1 MPEAGFIAA
10 FDVDPSSVQD
20 KLSLPHIS
28 ATLICD
34 NPSHAVPIPTPRGP
48 HWAPLCA
55 ALLLMS
61 AGTSG
66 PALR

>member
-1 MPEAGFIAA
+1 MPEVGFIAA
-10 FDVDPSSVQD
+10 FDVDPFLCARQT
-20 KLSLPHIS
+20 LLPHIS

-34 NPSHAVPIPTPRGP
+34 NPSLVTIPTPRGP
-48 HWAPLCA
+48 HWARLCA

-61 AGTSG
+61 AGTCG